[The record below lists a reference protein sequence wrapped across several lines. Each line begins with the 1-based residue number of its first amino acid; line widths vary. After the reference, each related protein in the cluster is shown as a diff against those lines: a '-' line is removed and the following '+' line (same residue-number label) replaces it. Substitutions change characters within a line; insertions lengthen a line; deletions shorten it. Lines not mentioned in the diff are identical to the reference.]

1 MNCDCGHDPPTQRI
15 TITLDVTDEP
25 GNDAIAV
32 SALTTI
38 IGNLEHDG
46 IIPLLI
52 GLEIRPTP
60 TT

>member
-1 MNCDCGHDPPTQRI
+1 MNCDCGHDPPIQRI

-32 SALTTI
+32 SALTAI
-38 IGNLEHDG
+38 VRNLEHDG

>member
-1 MNCDCGHDPPTQRI
+1 MNCDCDHDPPTQRI
-15 TITLDVTDEP
+15 TITLDITDEP

-32 SALTTI
+32 GALTTI
-38 IGNLEHDG
+38 VRHLEHDG

>member
-1 MNCDCGHDPPTQRI
+1 MNCDCSHDTPTQRI

-38 IGNLEHDG
+38 VGHLEHDG
-46 IIPLLI
+46 IVPLLI
-52 GLEIRPTP
+52 GLEIKPTP
-60 TT
+60 TA